1 MFDMIIIGAGPAG
14 LSTALYA
21 LRANKKVLILEASA
35 YGGQIINAS
44 NIENYP
50 GIKSISGFD
59 FATNLYNQVKD
70 LGATIK
76 FEKVLKVTENKKVTT
91 IENTYQAKVIVIAT
105 GKKPRKLEIEGEDK
119 LIGKGISYCATC
131 DGNFYKGKEVA
142 IVGGGNTAIEDAIYL
157 SAICKKVHLIHR
169 REEFRAFSKSIEE
182 LKSKENVEFI
192 LNSNIAKINGN
203 DYLESIEIKKDN
215 EIINL
220 KVQGLF
226 IAIGGETQNE
236 IFTNVVDLDEF
247 GYIETH
253 NDVMTK
259 TSGIFVAG
267 DARNKG
273 LYQLTTAVADG
284 ALAADLAIKY
294 INLSTQ

>member
-1 MFDMIIIGAGPAG
+1 MFDIIIIGAGPSG
-14 LSTALYA
+14 LATALYA

>member
-21 LRANKKVLILEASA
+21 LRANKKVLILEAST

-70 LGATIK
+70 LEATIK
-76 FEKVLKVTENKKVTT
+76 FEKVLNITEDKKVKT
-91 IENTYQAKVIVIAT
+91 EKDTYQAKAIVIAT

-131 DGNFYKGKEVA
+131 DGNFYKDKDVA

-157 SAICKKVHLIHR
+157 SAICKKVYLIHR

-203 DYLESIEIKKDN
+203 DSLESIGIKKDN

-220 KVQGLF
+220 KVSGLF

-236 IFTNVVDLDEF
+236 IFANVVDLDEF
-247 GYIETH
+247 GYIKTH

-259 TSGIFVAG
+259 TPGIFVAG
-267 DARNKG
+267 DARKKS

-284 ALAADLAIKY
+284 ALAANSAIKY

>member
-1 MFDMIIIGAGPAG
+1 MFDIIIIGAGPSG
-14 LSTALYA
+14 LATALYA

-76 FEKVLKVTENKKVTT
+76 FEKVLKVTENKEVTT
-91 IENTYQAKVIVIAT
+91 AKDTYQAKVIVIAT

-157 SAICKKVHLIHR
+157 SAICKKVYLIHR

-203 DYLESIEIKKDN
+203 DSLESIEIKKDN

-226 IAIGGETQNE
+226 IAIGGETQND

-259 TSGIFVAG
+259 TLGIFVAG
-267 DARNKG
+267 DARKKS

-284 ALAADLAIKY
+284 ALVADLAIKY

>member
-1 MFDMIIIGAGPAG
+1 MFDIIIIGAGPAG
-14 LSTALYA
+14 LATALYA

-76 FEKVLKVTENKKVTT
+76 FEKVLNITEDKKVTT
-91 IENTYQAKVIVIAT
+91 IKDTYQAKVIVIAT
-105 GKKPRKLEIEGEDK
+105 GKKPRKLGIEGEDK

-203 DYLESIEIKKDN
+203 DTLESIEIKKDN

-259 TSGIFVAG
+259 TLGIFVVG
-267 DARNKG
+267 DARKKS